1 MLTFSFSA
9 LQNDANA
16 TPCFLRQVNIFPAR

>member
-1 MLTFSFSA
+1 MLVFSA

-16 TPCFLRQVNIFPAR
+16 TPCFLRRVNIFAAC